1 MSPFE
6 VAVLAIAAMFFVA
19 AIVVL
24 AKPHAL
30 ALSSEL
36 PLAPLL
42 RPMRLPQKSTDQ
54 QRGRL

>member
-24 AKPHAL
+24 AKPT
-30 ALSSEL
+30 LS
-36 PLAPLL
+36 PLVANY
-42 RPMRLPQKSTDQ
+42 R
-54 QRGRL
+54 